1 MTMLTKFYI
10 EALLVVSVLADEIW
24 LDWNSGVIDMPTA
37 LTAWMAGIR
46 KIMET
51 PLETRVKR
59 AAARNCETVG
69 IIGRDEK
76 I

>member
-24 LDWNSGVIDMPTA
+24 LDWNSGLIDMPTA

-59 AAARNCETVG
+59 VAARNCETVG